1 MDIFIPTTFLSQ
13 RLLKQGEFRKSRSKF
28 LSVLVCIVMIRF
40 SAQDA
45 KFLGNAQTGEE
56 ALIKDMAIFYGAQY
70 F

>member
-1 MDIFIPTTFLSQ
+1 
-13 RLLKQGEFRKSRSKF
+13 
-28 LSVLVCIVMIRF
+28 MIRF

-56 ALIKDMAIFYGAQY
+56 ALIKDMVIFYGAQY